1 MAFFYEYFK
10 KLNDYKL
17 LILDFK
23 IPPILCLL

>member
-10 KLNDYKL
+10 KLNGYKL
-17 LILDFK
+17 SIRDCK